1 MTPSQYIQ
9 ANYSQIKEWLYNITN
24 GERPDLF
31 EDFVHEVIIIFLDNK
46 NSQQAIDTGTARYFL
61 VRIGLNQW
69 RSSTS
74 PFHYQHRLIHT
85 EPINNDNISSNDY
98 DPTIDL
104 NTEVM
109 FEALNIMFESKKRY
123 EAYVIILY
131 HSLGNNYSAV
141 GRKLNLQATTIRKI
155 YLRGIKTLKSIANGI
170 NNDTN
175 SSRDV
180 HSNSTH
186 LSSISRIVKIFETGY
201 FSETKSVK

>member
-9 ANYSQIKEWLYNITN
+9 ANYSQIKEWLFNITN
-24 GERPDLF
+24 KERPDLF

-85 EPINNDNISSNDY
+85 EPINDNISSNDY
-98 DPTIDL
+98 DPTIDI
-104 NTEVM
+104 NSATM

-141 GRKLNLQATTIRKI
+141 GRKLNLQATTVRKI

-180 HSNSTH
+180 HSNSTQ
-186 LSSISRIVKIFETGY
+186 LPSISRIVKIFETGY
-201 FSETKSVK
+201 FAETKSVK

>member
-9 ANYSQIKEWLYNITN
+9 TNYSQVKEWLYNITN

-85 EPINNDNISSNDY
+85 EQIKNDNTPSNEY

-109 FEALNIMFESKKRY
+109 FQALNEMFESKKRY

-131 HSLGNNYSAV
+131 HTLGNNYSAV

-170 NNDTN
+170 NNDPN
-175 SSRDV
+175 SIRNVYNDPDKQQ
-180 HSNSTH
+180 
-186 LSSISRIVKIFETGY
+186 SISRIVKIFETRY
-201 FSETKSVK
+201 FAEAKSGK